1 MRLHR
6 KVSRRVGMSAEKETP
21 QPPGQPG
28 PGSATLT
35 RNKLLLKFKWNLL
48 CSSLHPLPLVL
59 SLVVTRRAWL
69 HPPDTAPL
77 DICKHE

>member
-6 KVSRRVGMSAEKETP
+6 KVSRRVGMSAQKETP

-35 RNKLLLKFKWNLL
+35 GKKFLLKFKWNLL

-59 SLVVTRRAWL
+59 SLVVTQKSL
-69 HPPDTAPL
+69 APSS
-77 DICKHE
+77 